1 MLHSSQQIFEVFRD
15 GAQKAGEKDAL
26 LYKQKAHY
34 ESISYIALL
43 RQAAAFARVLHNHQI
58 SPGDKVALVL
68 ENRPEFA
75 GAVMAVWACGAV
87 AVPLDVQYSTLE
99 IKTLL
104 KHSQARLVVSQQR
117 LFHLHEELR
126 SICPWL
132 TVDDP
137 DLKYHLREAA
147 GSARAVELEH
157 SPAVDLAALFYT
169 SGTTGE
175 PKAVMLSHANIL
187 SNVRAFHQLE
197 IASSK
202 DVVVSVLPLHHTYA
216 FTTTLLY
223 PLLIGATVSYPKS
236 IASVDLLSCIRETCA
251 TVFVGVPQIFKHMH
265 KAVVDRIGGMK
276 ALKRSMVLA
285 AGELCMNSR
294 KVLGANP
301 GRVLFSQI
309 HHQFGPSLRLMVS
322 GGAKLD
328 PEISRDFYRW
338 GFSLIE
344 GYGLTETSPVV
355 SFSLPNQAKFGSV
368 GRVIPGVGVDIKDP
382 DAAGIGE
389 VLVKGPNVMMGY
401 YRNQAETDRV
411 LYDGWFHTGDLGYI
425 DRDGFLFLTGRS
437 KEILVLEN
445 GENINPEEL
454 ENYYG
459 QNPFIKEIAVL
470 SFKAERSSGVTAEKL
485 VALIVADQDHFL
497 AQKETNIKAR
507 IKWELENMCVHMPS
521 YKRVTGFEVSQEEL
535 PRTRL
540 GKLRRFELPEIY
552 ARLRERSQV
561 KQRVQIVEPVEGRSE
576 LFDQALGYLEDAV
589 GRPVGLKEHL
599 ELDVGLDSLGR
610 MELLLGLQE
619 KLGLSLTEE
628 QSMQFFVCVT
638 VEDLLDK
645 LREFSASLPSGIAV
659 DEDAKILSGLSAGRE
674 NFAVVA
680 ERAKSFLREALNRE
694 SIQESDHLELD
705 LGLDSL
711 GRMEV
716 LLSLQER
723 LGLTMSDEQ
732 AVGFFM
738 ASTVAELLEN
748 LKKELPRMQE
758 GSGAKAFMW
767 SDILRQDPDA
777 DKLKRINTGDFSLP
791 ARLFNVAGWCF
802 FRAFFKLFY
811 RLKVEGLENANTEGP
826 FLICSNHTT
835 YFDALIILSALPFRK
850 FLQVFFL
857 GDSKFLNH
865 PVLRPFGRA
874 ARFIP
879 IEFTHNM
886 VEALKV
892 CAYVLRNQKIVCY
905 FPEGQRSIDG
915 EVKEFRKGVGVLVK
929 ELGVPVLPAF
939 ISGAF
944 ECWPRGQRFPKLF
957 GNVTLR
963 FGKMT
968 SSKELLFRVFD
979 AEDDYEQ
986 TAENL
991 RIRVSSLK

>member
-1 MLHSSQQIFEVFRD
+1 
-15 GAQKAGEKDAL
+15 
-26 LYKQKAHY
+26 
-34 ESISYIALL
+34 
-43 RQAAAFARVLHNHQI
+43 
-58 SPGDKVALVL
+58 
-68 ENRPEFA
+68 
-75 GAVMAVWACGAV
+75 
-87 AVPLDVQYSTLE
+87 
-99 IKTLL
+99 
-104 KHSQARLVVSQQR
+104 
-117 LFHLHEELR
+117 
-126 SICPWL
+126 
-132 TVDDP
+132 
-137 DLKYHLREAA
+137 
-147 GSARAVELEH
+147 
-157 SPAVDLAALFYT
+157 
-169 SGTTGE
+169 
-175 PKAVMLSHANIL
+175 
-187 SNVRAFHQLE
+187 
-197 IASSK
+197 
-202 DVVVSVLPLHHTYA
+202 
-216 FTTTLLY
+216 
-223 PLLIGATVSYPKS
+223 
-236 IASVDLLSCIRETCA
+236 
-251 TVFVGVPQIFKHMH
+251 
-265 KAVVDRIGGMK
+265 
-276 ALKRSMVLA
+276 
-285 AGELCMNSR
+285 
-294 KVLGANP
+294 
-301 GRVLFSQI
+301 
-309 HHQFGPSLRLMVS
+309 
-322 GGAKLD
+322 
-328 PEISRDFYRW
+328 
-338 GFSLIE
+338 
-344 GYGLTETSPVV
+344 
-355 SFSLPNQAKFGSV
+355 
-368 GRVIPGVGVDIKDP
+368 
-382 DAAGIGE
+382 
-389 VLVKGPNVMMGY
+389 
-401 YRNQAETDRV
+401 
-411 LYDGWFHTGDLGYI
+411 
-425 DRDGFLFLTGRS
+425 
-437 KEILVLEN
+437 
-445 GENINPEEL
+445 
-454 ENYYG
+454 
-459 QNPFIKEIAVL
+459 
-470 SFKAERSSGVTAEKL
+470 
-485 VALIVADQDHFL
+485 
-497 AQKETNIKAR
+497 
-507 IKWELENMCVHMPS
+507 
-521 YKRVTGFEVSQEEL
+521 
-535 PRTRL
+535 
-540 GKLRRFELPEIY
+540 
-552 ARLRERSQV
+552 
-561 KQRVQIVEPVEGRSE
+561 
-576 LFDQALGYLEDAV
+576 
-589 GRPVGLKEHL
+589 
-599 ELDVGLDSLGR
+599 
-610 MELLLGLQE
+610 
-619 KLGLSLTEE
+619 
-628 QSMQFFVCVT
+628 
-638 VEDLLDK
+638 
-645 LREFSASLPSGIAV
+645 EFSASLPSGIAV

-986 TAENL
+986 TAEN
-991 RIRVSSLK
+991 